1 MSHQKRFWAT
11 VVAVVAVSGGGWFL
25 VRAHQA
31 DASTDSVA
39 SAPAVQTADVVRTDI
54 STRSPASGTIGYGTA
69 RPLRLGRS
77 GVLTWL
83 PAPGTTISRD
93 GQVCRVN
100 DRPVPLLY
108 GSLPL
113 FRVLDQVGMVG
124 RDVRVVVDNLRAL
137 GYSIG
142 HQPGPGAVVTQT
154 STPPADSTPPA
165 VPAAGS
171 VAPAVITKTTVHA
184 GDSVLTA
191 QVVHAIKAWQRDHN
205 LPGTGHLAPG
215 DVIVQFGAIRVA
227 SVSAL
232 PGDPP
237 DGDLMT
243 VTATT
248 KVISV
253 PVDAGD
259 ANSVKR
265 GDQVTVDLPDGSKK
279 PGRVTAISTSTQAA
293 DGADPN
299 SAPKVNVTVTLTGPG
314 AATRIDSADVEVEF
328 LSETHKGVLA
338 VPVGA
343 LLALSEGGYAVQVS
357 GAGLIPVK
365 TGLIADGMAEVSGSG
380 LRAGL
385 KVVTTS

>member
-1 MSHQKRFWAT
+1 
-11 VVAVVAVSGGGWFL
+11 
-25 VRAHQA
+25 
-31 DASTDSVA
+31 
-39 SAPAVQTADVVRTDI
+39 
-54 STRSPASGTIGYGTA
+54 
-69 RPLRLGRS
+69 
-77 GVLTWL
+77 
-83 PAPGTTISRD
+83 
-93 GQVCRVN
+93 
-100 DRPVPLLY
+100 
-108 GSLPL
+108 
-113 FRVLDQVGMVG
+113 
-124 RDVRVVVDNLRAL
+124 
-137 GYSIG
+137 
-142 HQPGPGAVVTQT
+142 
-154 STPPADSTPPA
+154 
-165 VPAAGS
+165 
-171 VAPAVITKTTVHA
+171 VHA

-191 QVVHAIKAWQRDHN
+191 QVVRAIKAWQRDHN
-205 LPGTGHLAPG
+205 LPETGHLAPA
-215 DVIVQFGAIRVA
+215 DVIVQAGAVRVA

-232 PGDPP
+232 PGDSP

-265 GDQVTVDLPDGSKK
+265 GDQVTVDLPDGLKK

-299 SAPKVNVTVTLTGPG
+299 SAPKVDVTVTLTGPG
-314 AATRIDSADVEVEF
+314 AANRIDSADVEVEF

-385 KVVTTS
+385 TVVTTS

>member
-1 MSHQKRFWAT
+1 
-11 VVAVVAVSGGGWFL
+11 
-25 VRAHQA
+25 
-31 DASTDSVA
+31 
-39 SAPAVQTADVVRTDI
+39 
-54 STRSPASGTIGYGTA
+54 
-69 RPLRLGRS
+69 
-77 GVLTWL
+77 
-83 PAPGTTISRD
+83 
-93 GQVCRVN
+93 
-100 DRPVPLLY
+100 
-108 GSLPL
+108 
-113 FRVLDQVGMVG
+113 
-124 RDVRVVVDNLRAL
+124 
-137 GYSIG
+137 
-142 HQPGPGAVVTQT
+142 
-154 STPPADSTPPA
+154 
-165 VPAAGS
+165 
-171 VAPAVITKTTVHA
+171 VHA

-191 QVVHAIKAWQRDHN
+191 QVVRAIKAWQRDHN
-205 LPGTGHLAPG
+205 LPETGHLAPA
-215 DVIVQFGAIRVA
+215 DVIVQAGAVRVA

-232 PGDPP
+232 PGDSP

-253 PVDAGD
+253 PVDVGD

-265 GDQVTVDLPDGSKK
+265 GDQVAVDLPDGSKK

-299 SAPKVNVTVTLTGPG
+299 SAPKVDITVTLTGPG
-314 AATRIDSADVEVEF
+314 AASRIDSADVEVGF

-385 KVVTTS
+385 TVVTTS

>member
-1 MSHQKRFWAT
+1 MSQRKRFWAT
-11 VVAVVAVSGGGWFL
+11 AVAVVAVSGGGWFL
-25 VRAHQA
+25 VRGHQA
-31 DASTDSVA
+31 DASAESVA
-39 SAPAVQTADVVRTDI
+39 AAPAVQTADVVRTDI
-54 STRSPASGTIGYGTA
+54 STRSPVSGTIGYGTA

-77 GVLTWL
+77 GLLTWL

-124 RDVRVVVDNLRAL
+124 RDVRVVVNNLRAL
-137 GYSIG
+137 GYSVG

-154 STPPADSTPPA
+154 STPPATS
-165 VPAAGS
+165 AAGP
-171 VAPAVITKTTVHA
+171 VPPAVITRTTVHA

-191 QVVHAIKAWQRDHN
+191 QVVRAIKAWQRDHN
-205 LPGTGHLAPG
+205 LPETGHLAPG
-215 DVIVQFGAIRVA
+215 DVIVQAGAIRVA

-237 DGDLMT
+237 AGDLMT

-265 GDQVTVDLPDGSKK
+265 GDRVTVDLPDGSKK

-299 SAPKVNVTVTLTGPG
+299 SAPKVDVTVTLTGPG
-314 AATRIDSADVEVEF
+314 AASRIDSADVEVEF

-385 KVVTTS
+385 TVVTTS

>member
-1 MSHQKRFWAT
+1 MSHRKRFWVTA
-11 VVAVVAVSGGGWFL
+11 VAVVAVSGGGWFL
-25 VRAHQA
+25 VRGHQA
-31 DASTDSVA
+31 DASAESVA
-39 SAPAVQTADVVRTDI
+39 AAPAVQTADVVRTDI
-54 STRSPASGTIGYGTA
+54 STRSPAPGKIGYGAA
-69 RPLRLGRS
+69 RPLRLSRG
-77 GVLTWL
+77 GLLTWL
-83 PAPGTTISRD
+83 PASGTTISRD

-100 DRPVPLLY
+100 DRPVLLLY

-124 RDVRVVVDNLRAL
+124 RDVRVIVDNLRAL
-137 GYSIG
+137 GYPVG

-154 STPPADSTPPA
+154 STPPATS
-165 VPAAGS
+165 AAGS
-171 VAPAVITKTTVHA
+171 VAPAVITRTTVHA

-191 QVVHAIKAWQRDHN
+191 QVVRAIKAWQRDHN
-205 LPGTGHLAPG
+205 LPETGHLAPG
-215 DVIVQFGAIRVA
+215 DVIVRAGAVRVA

-232 PGDPP
+232 PGDSL

-299 SAPKVNVTVTLTGPG
+299 SAPKVDVTVTLIGRG

-343 LLALSEGGYAVQVS
+343 LLALSEGGYAVRVS

-385 KVVTTS
+385 TVVTTS

>member
-1 MSHQKRFWAT
+1 MSHRKRFWVTA
-11 VVAVVAVSGGGWFL
+11 VAVVAVSGGGWFL
-25 VRAHQA
+25 VRGHQA
-31 DASTDSVA
+31 DASAESVA
-39 SAPAVQTADVVRTDI
+39 AAPAVQTADVVRTDI
-54 STRSPASGTIGYGTA
+54 STRSPAPGKIGYGAA
-69 RPLRLGRS
+69 RPLRLSRS
-77 GVLTWL
+77 GLLTWL
-83 PAPGTTISRD
+83 PASGTTISRD

-100 DRPVPLLY
+100 DRPVLLLY

-124 RDVRVVVDNLRAL
+124 RDVRVIVDNLRAL
-137 GYSIG
+137 GYPVG

-154 STPPADSTPPA
+154 STPSATS
-165 VPAAGS
+165 AAGS
-171 VAPAVITKTTVHA
+171 VPPAVITRTTVHA
-184 GDSVLTA
+184 GDSVLTV
-191 QVVHAIKAWQRDHN
+191 QVVRAIKAWQRDHN
-205 LPGTGHLAPG
+205 LPETGHLAPG
-215 DVIVQFGAIRVA
+215 DVIVRTGAVRVA

-232 PGDPP
+232 PGDSL

-253 PVDAGD
+253 LVDAGD

-299 SAPKVNVTVTLTGPG
+299 SAPKVDVTVTLTGPG
-314 AATRIDSADVEVEF
+314 AAKRIDSADVEVEF

-385 KVVTTS
+385 TVVTTS

>member
-1 MSHQKRFWAT
+1 MSRLKCWAIA
-11 VVAVVAVSGGGWFL
+11 VAVVAISVPGGGWFL

-31 DASTDSVA
+31 GASADPVA
-39 SAPAVQTADVVRTDI
+39 AAPAVQTADVVRTDI
-54 STRSPASGTIGYGTA
+54 STRSPVPGKIGYGAA
-69 RPLRLGRS
+69 RPLRLARS

-83 PAPGTTISRD
+83 PAPGTAISRD

-100 DRPVPLLY
+100 DRPVLLLY

-124 RDVRVVVDNLRAL
+124 RDVRVVVNNLRAL
-137 GYSIG
+137 GYSAG
-142 HQPGPGAVVTQT
+142 YQPGPGAVVTQT

-165 VPAAGS
+165 AGPGAPAA
-171 VAPAVITKTTVHA
+171 VTRTTVQE

-191 QVVHAIKAWQRDHN
+191 HVVRAIKAWQHDHH
-205 LPGTGHLAPG
+205 LPETGHLAPG
-215 DVIVQFGAIRVA
+215 DVIVQAGAVRVA
-227 SVSAL
+227 SVSVL
-232 PGDPP
+232 PGDSP

-299 SAPKVNVTVTLTGPG
+299 SAPKVNVTVTLTG
-314 AATRIDSADVEVEF
+314 AAGRIDTADVTVEF
-328 LSETHKGVLA
+328 VSDTHKAVLA

-343 LLALSEGGYAVQVS
+343 LLALSGGGYAVQVS

-380 LRAGL
+380 LHTGL
-385 KVVTTS
+385 TVVTTS

>member
-1 MSHQKRFWAT
+1 MSHRKRFWVTA
-11 VVAVVAVSGGGWFL
+11 VAVVAVSGGGWFL
-25 VRAHQA
+25 VRGHQA
-31 DASTDSVA
+31 DASAEPVA
-39 SAPAVQTADVVRTDI
+39 AAPVVQTADVVRTDV
-54 STRSPASGTIGYGTA
+54 STRSPAPGKIGYGAA
-69 RPLRLGRS
+69 RPLRLSRS
-77 GVLTWL
+77 GLLRWL
-83 PAPGTTISRD
+83 PASGATISRG

-100 DRPVPLLY
+100 DRPVLLLY

-137 GYSIG
+137 GYPVG

-154 STPPADSTPPA
+154 STPSADSTPPA
-165 VPAAGS
+165 VPGAGS
-171 VAPAVITKTTVHA
+171 VAPAVITRTTVHA

-191 QVVHAIKAWQRDHN
+191 QVVRAVKAWQRDHN
-205 LPGTGHLAPG
+205 LPETGHLAPG
-215 DVIVQFGAIRVA
+215 DVIVQAGAVRVA

-232 PGDPP
+232 PGDSPG
-237 DGDLMT
+237 GDLMT

-253 PVDAGD
+253 AVDAGD

-299 SAPKVNVTVTLTGPG
+299 SAPKVDVTVTLTGPG
-314 AATRIDSADVEVEF
+314 AASRIDSADVEVEF
-328 LSETHKGVLA
+328 LSETHRGVLA

-385 KVVTTS
+385 TVVTTS